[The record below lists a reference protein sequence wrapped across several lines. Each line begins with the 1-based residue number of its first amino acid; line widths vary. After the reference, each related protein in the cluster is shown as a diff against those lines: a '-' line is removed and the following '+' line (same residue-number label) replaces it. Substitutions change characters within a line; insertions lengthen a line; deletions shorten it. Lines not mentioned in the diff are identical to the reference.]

1 MAFHAEDTMNV
12 SSSLKQYAV
21 VFLSALVGMSKK
33 EKVKVTNH
41 LAKHMS
47 PGALLLLIS
56 AHGARVQE

>member
-21 VFLSALVGMSKK
+21 VLQSALVGMSKK

-41 LAKHMS
+41 LAKHIVS
-47 PGALLLLIS
+47 WSFTIAN
-56 AHGARVQE
+56 